1 MFNGIQKY
9 ETKWRHGMD
18 NMHVWQVQHIAPHV
32 GDKWVECYFS
42 LLHLPEL
49 STGQG
54 EPEWHVA
61 RSPTSSR
68 LWGEVKAISCNY
80 YRENFTPL
88 VIYSETWR
96 MCQCIATLDIS
107 VSWHDEDLVA
117 VLRSWSALNAWH
129 SKVFSFVRAHP
140 FGLSQNNDKGRM
152 KFGAIERRPLV

>member
-9 ETKWRHGMD
+9 ETEWRHGMD

-32 GDKWVECYFS
+32 EDKWVECYFS
-42 LLHLPEL
+42 LLQLPEL

-54 EPEWHVA
+54 EQQWHVA

-68 LWGEVKAISCNY
+68 LWGQVKAIFCNY
-80 YRENFTPL
+80 YRENITPL

-107 VSWHDEDLVA
+107 VSWHDKDLVA
-117 VLRSWSALNAWH
+117 VLRSWRPWMRGTQKCFHLCELIH
-129 SKVFSFVRAHP
+129 SVYPETKIRVEWNL
-140 FGLSQNNDKGRM
+140 G
-152 KFGAIERRPLV
+152 